1 MQNASTSRRNLP
13 RNLLH
18 PCGTA
23 GRPLRSKPNRLRAG
37 VTLLVLTTIGLT
49 VTFGL
54 TGRAQ
59 AAEYW
64 VQVLVTDRSE
74 QAVSAAKAIQP
85 QWPQGG
91 RLTQVLLRRQA
102 GQPPRYE
109 VLVGVY
115 QDLARA
121 VCASARMQ
129 RNQPWKDKGF
139 LVDAAPICLSGG
151 PFVIVPVR
159 FTEALAKAC
168 RANESS
174 GRNDQ
179 GVADEGGDGRRFP
192 MVAEA
197 LVAYGAGFVQ
207 PGPTLPPLRQSIT
220 HVQAWDR
227 ALVFDERQV
236 CFTRPTIRGGLPP
249 RSLGRPMIVQVH
261 QGGKACLNW
270 YLALTERDMK
280 LAWFPANDLGLSATF
295 KKAAMVTRWGPIT
308 YRYGLNLVGRSPSGR
323 VYQAVF
329 RAGAFP
335 PVRMTEVIADRFS
348 PPVRLGFDR
357 MGPALFERHGLMIRR
372 LNVHPP
378 TPPVPKEWK
387 IPKNLSRR
395 VRYEPPATQVGRQSR
410 GMEPHGLEAPPRRH
424 SATRHLPGRNQ
435 EQGNGPAQGQRG
447 TWASSL
453 VPAIHRPKGRLR
465 RRSSARTT
473 NRQQN
478 QSSRR

>member
-1 MQNASTSRRNLP
+1 MA
-13 RNLLH
+13 
-18 PCGTA
+18 
-23 GRPLRSKPNRLRAG
+23 
-37 VTLLVLTTIGLT
+37 LT
-49 VTFGL
+49 VTFGPTVTFGL
-54 TGRAQ
+54 AGRAQ

-91 RLTQVLLRRQA
+91 RLTQVLIRRQT

-168 RANESS
+168 RPNGSS
-174 GRNDQ
+174 LGTGASGTGTGEQ
-179 GVADEGGDGRRFP
+179 GDGRRFP

-220 HVQAWDR
+220 QVQAWDR
-227 ALVFDERQV
+227 ALVFDKRQV

-249 RSLGRPMIVQVH
+249 TSLGRPMIVQVH
-261 QGGKACLNW
+261 RGGKACLNW
-270 YLALTERDMK
+270 YLALTERDLK

-295 KKAAMVTRWGPIT
+295 KKATMVTRWGPIT

-348 PPVRLGFDR
+348 PPIRLGFDR
-357 MGPALFERHGLMIRR
+357 MGPALFERHGLIIRR

-387 IPKNLSRR
+387 IPKDLSRR
-395 VRYEPPATQVGRQSR
+395 VRYEPPAAA
-410 GMEPHGLEAPPRRH
+410 LPRRPEPTEA
-424 SATRHLPGRNQ
+424 STSKRPKNSTGSMNSTGRSTSV
-435 EQGNGPAQGQRG
+435 QGHNG
-447 TWASSL
+447 TWAS
-453 VPAIHRPKGRLR
+453 RLILQ
-465 RRSSARTT
+465 T
-473 NRQQN
+473 NK
-478 QSSRR
+478 